1 MKNYLVA
8 LVLIGL
14 FASCS
19 ARKEELGRQIE
30 ILKKGWKF
38 TKGEVE
44 NGEAIKYDDSQWET
58 VTVPHDWAITGP
70 FDSKNDAQ
78 SKKVVADGEKKRKLR
93 LGRTAGLPY
102 MGIGWY
108 RKSFEVAAN
117 NVDKKLSVEFDGAM
131 SHAKV
136 YVNGQFVG
144 EWPYGYT
151 SFAFDISDLVTTG
164 ENVLAVRLEN
174 KPQSSRWYPGAG
186 LYRNVRLVTTN
197 NAHVKH
203 WGTYITT
210 PNVSKDRAQVHV
222 KTSLVGSEKCTLLTE
237 IYDSN
242 NQLIAHK
249 ESKTISGDETVI
261 EQDFQ
266 LDNPQVWSIET
277 PVINS
282 VLSKVIRNGKTVDV
296 YQSTFGIRSFE
307 FTSNDGLHLNG
318 KRLQVQGVCMH
329 HDLGPLGA
337 AVNISA
343 LHRQLV
349 ILKGMGCNAIR
360 TSHNTPTPELLSMC
374 DTMGFLVM
382 DEAFDEWK
390 KGKNK
395 NGYTHLWDDWAEK
408 DLMALIHRDRNHP
421 SVFMWSVGNEILEQF
436 TDDGWKRAK
445 FLVDITHREDN
456 TRPVTIGMNREAP
469 AENNFAAQFD
479 LKGWNYHTHLYP
491 WLKELH
497 PDWSFIASETQ
508 STVSSR
514 GYFDLDAVPR
524 KQYIRENLQCSDYGL
539 DYCNWS
545 NTPDVGFAML
555 DDNPHVAGEFVWTG
569 FDYLGEP
576 SPYNVQWP
584 TKNSYFGIVDLCGF
598 PKSIYYLYKA
608 RWTNENVLHILP
620 HWNWN
625 QQEVKTVPVHVFTN
639 FNSAE
644 LFVNGKSYGV
654 KTKNPKEVYERY
666 RLVWDDVKYEP
677 GEVKVIAFDE
687 TGKPTM
693 ENSIKTASEPYQ
705 LQLVSKYTKIKAD
718 GESLSFVEVNVVD
731 KEGNFCPTA
740 NFPIKFTVE
749 GEGTFHA
756 AGNGNSTDIT
766 AFQSNERNCFN
777 GKCLVLIQST
787 EKAGM
792 ITLSAS
798 SEGLKSA
805 DLEISTH

>member
-1 MKNYLVA
+1 MKKYLVVIA
-8 LVLIGL
+8 LIGL
-14 FASCS
+14 FIGCS
-19 ARKEELGRQIE
+19 VSKEELGRQVVD
-30 ILKKGWKF
+30 LKKGWKF

-44 NGEAIKYDDSQWET
+44 NGETVQLDDSQWET
-58 VTVPHDWAITGP
+58 VNVPHDWAIYGP

-78 SKKVVADGEKKRKLR
+78 SKKVVADGEKNKKLR

-108 RKSFEVAAN
+108 RKSFELAEN
-117 NVDKKLSVEFDGAM
+117 NADKKLNVEFDGAM

-136 YVNGQFVG
+136 YVNGNFVG

-151 SFAFDISDLVTTG
+151 SFSFDISDFVKVG
-164 ENVLAVRLEN
+164 KNVLAVRLQN

-186 LYRNVRLVTTN
+186 LYRNVRLLTTN
-197 NAHVKH
+197 KAHVKH
-203 WGTYITT
+203 WGTNITT
-210 PNVSKDRAQVHV
+210 PQVSEKMAEV
-222 KTSLVGSEKCTLLTE
+222 KIKTTLIGSDKCTLLTE
-237 IYDSN
+237 IYNSSN
-242 NQLIAHK
+242 LLIAKK
-249 ESKTISGDETVI
+249 ESEPIVGNELEL
-261 EQDFQ
+261 EQS
-266 LDNPQVWSIET
+266 LPVENPQLWSIES
-277 PVINS
+277 PVIYT
-282 VLSKVIRNGKTVDV
+282 VLSKVIREGEILDV
-296 YQSTFGIRSFE
+296 YESSFGIRSFT
-307 FTSNDGLHLNG
+307 FTSDDGLHLNG

-360 TSHNTPTPELLSMC
+360 TSHNSPTPELLSMC

-445 FLVDITHREDN
+445 FIVDIAHREDN

-469 AENNFAAQFD
+469 AENNFAVQFD

-491 WLKELH
+491 WLKEEH
-497 PDWSFIASETQ
+497 PDWCFIASETQ

-524 KQYIRENLQCSDYGL
+524 KHYERENLQCSDYGL

-576 SPYNVQWP
+576 SPYNLQWP

-608 RWTNENVLHILP
+608 RWTKENVLHILP
-620 HWNWN
+620 HWNWD
-625 QQEVKTVPVHVFTN
+625 QSQVKTVPVHVFTN

-654 KTKNPKEVYERY
+654 RTKNPKEVYERY
-666 RLVWDDVKYEP
+666 RLVWKDVNYEP
-677 GEVKVIAFDE
+677 GEVKLVAFDE
-687 TGKPTM
+687 NGKPAM
-693 ENSIKTASEPYQ
+693 ENSIKTASEPYA
-705 LQLVSKYTKIKAD
+705 LQLVSQYSKIKAD

-740 NFPIKFTVE
+740 NLPIQFSVE
-749 GEGTFHA
+749 GAGTFHV

-766 AFQSNERNCFN
+766 PFQSHVRNCFN
-777 GKCLVLIQST
+777 GKCLVMLQSS
-787 EKAGM
+787 EKAGT
-792 ITLSAS
+792 ISLTATADQ
-798 SEGLKSA
+798 LKSA
-805 DLEISTH
+805 KLEVVTN